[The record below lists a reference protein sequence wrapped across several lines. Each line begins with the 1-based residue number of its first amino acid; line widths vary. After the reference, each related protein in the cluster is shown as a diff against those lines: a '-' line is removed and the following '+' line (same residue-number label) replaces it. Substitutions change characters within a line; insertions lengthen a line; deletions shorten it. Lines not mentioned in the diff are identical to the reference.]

1 MSRRLHAVVVGAGP
15 RLVLVHGSAADH
27 ATWSIQLASAALRGR
42 FQLVAYDRRG
52 VGGSVDLSRDEPEDV
67 PVEQHADDLAQLI
80 ITAHPERGREAAES
94 KGEDPV
100 IAVGSSFGA
109 VIVLECARRR
119 PELLR
124 GMVLCEPPLPASDD
138 APPVPDGFLAD
149 LDRRAAEAGGAAAAE
164 MFLRMVLGDAAFEKM
179 PLAYRTRATAQ
190 WPPLRSDCHA
200 LGAYRVR
207 YAELGRIEVPALLLG
222 GDRSAAYFRP
232 TLEALAA
239 SLGRARLETLAGAG
253 HMMHAEAHRSF
264 HDKLLGFD
272 AELRASP

>member
-1 MSRRLHAVVVGAGP
+1 MRNRNELHAVTVGAGP
-15 RLVLVHGSAADH
+15 RLLLVHGSAADH
-27 ATWSIQLASAALRGR
+27 ATWSIQLASAALRAR
-42 FQLVAYDRRG
+42 FELIAYDRRG
-52 VGGSVDLSRDEPEDV
+52 VGGSVDLSRDGEPEDLS
-67 PVEQHADDLAQLI
+67 VEDHAADLAALI
-80 ITAHPERGREAAES
+80 
-94 KGEDPV
+94 GEDKV

-109 VIVLECARRR
+109 VVVLECARQR

-124 GMVLCEPPLPASDD
+124 GIVLCEPPLPASDD
-138 APPVPDGFLAD
+138 APPVPDGFLTR
-149 LDRRAAEAGGAAAAE
+149 LDERATEAGGAAAAE
-164 MFLRMVLGDAAFEKM
+164 MFLRLVLGDAAFEKM
-179 PLAYRTRATAQ
+179 PKAYRDRATAQ

-207 YAELGRIEVPALLLG
+207 YAELGRIAVPALLLG

-239 SLGRARLETLAGAG
+239 SLGRARLETLTGAG

-272 AELRASP
+272 EALRGH